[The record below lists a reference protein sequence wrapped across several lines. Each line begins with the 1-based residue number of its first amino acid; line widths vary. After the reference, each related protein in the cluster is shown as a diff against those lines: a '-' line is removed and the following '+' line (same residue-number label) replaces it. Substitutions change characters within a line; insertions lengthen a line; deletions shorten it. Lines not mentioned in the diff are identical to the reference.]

1 MPYYLWVAPPVR
13 PRRLDPRPVEESA
26 SETAARLRRI
36 STKHNRLE
44 ALWDTNGRDHWIVVD
59 PGRGVPV
66 STSASGGNHEM
77 LQGRRR
83 LNSPS
88 VSGVFASSG
97 QIWRP
102 APTSF
107 MAGCY

>member
-1 MPYYLWVAPPVR
+1 
-13 PRRLDPRPVEESA
+13 
-26 SETAARLRRI
+26 
-36 STKHNRLE
+36 LE

-59 PGRGVPV
+59 PGRGVPLN
-66 STSASGGNHEM
+66 TLAPGGTTKCSKA
-77 LQGRRR
+77 GR

-102 APTSF
+102 GSDIVHGGLPLI
-107 MAGCY
+107 MAVMLMFSSVICVALAVRSDSECC